1 MEIVFSVLENLKA
14 EGMTVGIITHVEE
27 IKNRVTRKL
36 MVYPAQVGISG
47 TIVKEI

>member
-1 MEIVFSVLENLKA
+1 
-14 EGMTVGIITHVEE
+14 MTVGIITHVEE

-36 MVYPAQVGISG
+36 MVTPAKVGISG